1 MHCPGARISWYF
13 RSMNGIKSC
22 AALLLFLFL
31 FACKA
36 QNHEEMKNPN
46 NHLSGS
52 DSPYLLQH
60 KDNPVNWYPWG
71 DEALAKAKAENKL
84 LVISIGYAACH
95 WCHVMEHES
104 FEDSVV
110 AAVMNRNFVSIK
122 VDREQRPDIDNIYMT
137 AAQMITGRGG
147 WPLNVI
153 ALPDGR
159 PVYAGTYFPKEQ
171 WIKFLKYFS
180 KMWKEEPEKLIEQ
193 AEKVTAGI
201 QQSEQL
207 PMVTVKGEFGKEDL
221 DNIWEK
227 FEKHIDPVRGGRR
240 GAPKF
245 PMPDNWEYL
254 MEYAALEDNTP
265 AARAVETTLD
275 AMARGGIYDHVGG
288 GFARY
293 STDDQWHIPHFEK
306 MLYDNAQLVSLYSHA
321 WQWKK
326 KARYREVVYETL
338 AFVNRE
344 LRSPEGG
351 FFSSLDADSEGE
363 EGKFYVW
370 TAGEIRELLAD
381 DAPLFMD
388 YYDVQDRGN
397 WEDGKNVLR
406 VDENLEDVASRY
418 KISVEKAKEI
428 IERSKK
434 KLLEARSQRVRPGL
448 DDKVLTAWNA
458 LMLEGFT
465 DAYLAFAE
473 PEFLEAALVNA
484 RFLEKNMMGEDY
496 RLLRNYKDGNAS
508 IPAFLDDYA
517 LLINAYIKLYEAT
530 FDEHWLENAQGLAGY
545 AREHFFDSKS
555 GLFFYTSDKDPSLIA
570 RKTEVSDNVIPSS
583 NSAMAMALFRLG
595 QYYYNDDYLAMAEQ
609 MLHNVKEQILQQ
621 PPYFSNWARLLL
633 LQVHPPYEVAITGPG
648 AHDMML
654 KLAAHYLP
662 DVLFSGAEK
671 ESSLELLKDKFRTE
685 LTIYVC
691 QNKACRKPVHTAEDA
706 LKQLRP

>member
-1 MHCPGARISWYF
+1 
-13 RSMNGIKSC
+13 
-22 AALLLFLFL
+22 
-31 FACKA
+31 
-36 QNHEEMKNPN
+36 MKNPN

-71 DEALAKAKAENKL
+71 EEALAKAKAENRL

-171 WIKFLKYFS
+171 WIKFLKYFA
-180 KMWKEEPEKLIEQ
+180 KMWEEEPQKLVEQ

-201 QQSEQL
+201 QQSDQV
-207 PMVTVKGEFGKEDL
+207 PMVMEKSEFGREDL
-221 DNIWEK
+221 DKIWGK
-227 FEKHIDPVRGGRR
+227 FEGYIDPVKGGRK

-254 MEYAALEDNTP
+254 MAYAALEDQT
-265 AARAVETTLD
+265 AAAKAVETTLD

-293 STDDQWHIPHFEK
+293 STDDKWHIPHFEK

-321 WQWKK
+321 WQWKHK
-326 KARYREVVYETL
+326 PRYREVVFETL

-351 FFSSLDADSEGE
+351 FYSSLDADSEGE

-370 TAGEIRELLAD
+370 TTGEIKDLLGE

-388 YYDVQDRGN
+388 YYDVQENGN
-397 WEDGKNVLR
+397 WEDGKNVLQIR
-406 VDENLEDVASRY
+406 ESLDDLASRHGIPEEEAK
-418 KISVEKAKEI
+418 KII
-428 IERSKK
+428 NRSKK
-434 KLLEARSQRVRPGL
+434 KLLEARKQRIRPGL

-473 PEFLEAALVNA
+473 PAFLQSALTNA
-484 RFLEKNMMGEDY
+484 RFLEKNMMGKDY
-496 RLLRNYKDGNAS
+496 SLLRNYKNGNAS
-508 IPAFLDDYA
+508 IAAFLDDYA
-517 LLINAYIKLYEAT
+517 LLIDAYIKLYEAT
-530 FDEHWLENAQGLAGY
+530 FDEHWLDNAKGLAAY
-545 AREHFFDSKS
+545 AIQHFFDKES
-555 GLFFYTSDKDPSLIA
+555 GLFFYTSDSGPSLIA
-570 RKTEVSDNVIPSS
+570 RKMEISDNVIPSS
-583 NSAMAMALFRLG
+583 NSAMAMALFKLG
-595 QYYYNDDYLAMAEQ
+595 QYYYNEEYLSMARQ
-609 MLHNVKEQILQQ
+609 MLHNVKSQLLQQ

-633 LQVHPPYEVAITGPG
+633 LEIDPPYEVAITGPG
-648 AHDMML
+648 AKEEML

-662 DVLFSGAEK
+662 NVLFSGAEK
-671 ESSLELLKDKFRTE
+671 ESSLEILKGKFGKER
-685 LTIYVC
+685 TIYVC
-691 QNKACRKPVHTAEDA
+691 QNKTCQKPVHTAEEA
-706 LKQLRP
+706 LKQLHP

>member
-1 MHCPGARISWYF
+1 
-13 RSMNGIKSC
+13 MNGIKTI

-71 DEALAKAKAENKL
+71 EEALAKAKAENRL

-180 KMWKEEPEKLIEQ
+180 KMWKEEPQKLIEQ

-201 QQSEQL
+201 RQSDQL
-207 PMVTVKGEFGKEDL
+207 PMVTEKSEFGSADL
-221 DNIWEK
+221 DKIWEK
-227 FEKHIDPVRGGRR
+227 FEQHIDPVRGGRK

-254 MEYAALEDNTP
+254 MAYAALEDNT
-265 AARAVETTLD
+265 AAATALETTLD

-321 WQWKK
+321 RQWKEK
-326 KARYREVVYETL
+326 PRYREVVFETL

-351 FFSSLDADSEGE
+351 FYSSLDADSEGE

-370 TAGEIRELLAD
+370 TAEEIRDLLAD

-388 YYDVQDRGN
+388 YYDVQEKGN

-406 VDENLEDVASRY
+406 INESLDGVASRHGLTP
-418 KISVEKAKEI
+418 EEAAEI

-434 KLLEARSQRVRPGL
+434 KLLEARGQRIRPGL

-473 PEFLEAALVNA
+473 PEFLETALVNA
-484 RFLEKNMMGEDY
+484 RFLEENMMGNDY
-496 RLLRNYKDGNAS
+496 SLLRNYKDGKAS

-530 FDEHWLENAQGLAGY
+530 FDEHWLETARGLTAY
-545 AREHFFDSKS
+545 VLQHFFDKVS
-555 GLFFYTSDKDPSLIA
+555 GLFFYTSDTGPSLIA
-570 RKTEVSDNVIPSS
+570 RKMEISDNVIPSS

-595 QYYYNDDYLAMAEQ
+595 QYYYRDDYLSVARQ
-609 MLHNVKEQILQQ
+609 MLHNVKAQLLQQ

-648 AHDMML
+648 AHEAML
-654 KLAAHYLP
+654 KLAARYLP
-662 DVLFSGAEK
+662 DVLFSGAEE
-671 ESSLELLKDKFRTE
+671 ESSLELLKDKFRKE
-685 LTIYVC
+685 LTFYVC
-691 QNKACRKPVHTAEDA
+691 QNKACRKPVHTAEEA